1 MKINEILT
9 ERRYDP
15 SSEKKLTKAQVARNK
30 LMSKLPKYATFKG
43 PNAANWDKESN
54 LEAQAMDA
62 AGKSPEE
69 IWAATG
75 NWKYNGFWTQE
86 IFGGNRATFKDGP
99 HDGTLG
105 SQLDYE
111 ELYKAYPA
119 MRNYQYDGDS
129 EQSDSSGYFR
139 SMMTRPTDDNPSGQT
154 GEINVSK
161 VKPHPSGKMKVTGHE
176 GQHAVSDREGWPQ
189 GGSVGGARTKAL
201 ANKLGVT
208 PYEAY
213 RMYSDEILANVV
225 MNRWDMTDAERK
237 AIMPDASGT
246 SHIISSDPD
255 AVRVALPGWLGGKP
269 YDSDYK
275 ITPNMHKK
283 ARDNWDVFPKPGAAE
298 PKGDVPGTVYGRDA
312 NGKRYDGKK
321 VGDVVWPLK
330 KTK

>member
-86 IFGGNRATFKDGP
+86 IPGGNRAKFKDGP

-119 MRNYQYDGDS
+119 MRNYQYNRDS
-129 EQSDSSGYFR
+129 EQSNSSGYFQTL
-139 SMMTRPTDDNPSGQT
+139 MTRPTADNPSGQT

-161 VKPHPSGKMKVTGHE
+161 FNSPKSRMKVTGHE
-176 GQHAVSDREGWPQ
+176 GQHAVSDRERWPG
-189 GGSVGGARTKAL
+189 GGSPHSARTKAL
-201 ANKLGVT
+201 AKKLGVT

-246 SHIISSDPD
+246 SHIITRDPD
-255 AVRVALPGWLGGKP
+255 AVRVASPANGGKP
-269 YDSDYK
+269 YGSFDK

-283 ARDNWDVFPKPGAAE
+283 GRDAWDVFPKPGAAE
-298 PKGDVPGTVYGRDA
+298 PDVPGTIYGRDA
-312 NGKRYDGKK
+312 NSKRYDGKK